1 MGSEI
6 DNLQRA
12 PVCVH
17 YCLYFV
23 VDSCFLVCFDDSNS
37 RGPHHPRHYRRR
49 RTQTILI
56 VALRTSISVM
66 SLAMVDPRIKEQR
79 ARKRF
84 MIVVL
89 ELKKEVFEY
98 KWTAL
103 SVEARIR
110 KEASDCM

>member
-1 MGSEI
+1 MIVTAE
-6 DNLQRA
+6 
-12 PVCVH
+12 VH
-17 YCLYFV
+17 
-23 VDSCFLVCFDDSNS
+23 
-37 RGPHHPRHYRRR
+37 
-49 RTQTILI
+49 TILVLI
-56 VALRTSISVM
+56 GDGEHKALRTSISVM